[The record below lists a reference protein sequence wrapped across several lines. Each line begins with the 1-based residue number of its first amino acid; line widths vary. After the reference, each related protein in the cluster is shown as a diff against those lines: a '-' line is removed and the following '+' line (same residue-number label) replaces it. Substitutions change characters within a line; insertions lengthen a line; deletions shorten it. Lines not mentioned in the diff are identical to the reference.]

1 VERVAAGAHDS
12 SLTPLEPFFT
22 TLFARDAAGGSWLP
36 ALLAAAP
43 HGDRLDELVSAPGWL
58 QTQLAVPG
66 ASGRLACFE
75 YPAGAR
81 KRLLAWYID
90 HPERLVWPSGAEA
103 NVSAETVRLR
113 RVLLD
118 DDPPGA
124 RARAQER
131 AHDLLA
137 RSSGLTPAWWRF
149 EELMTLDCV
158 LITERLVVTVAVARN
173 GGLGPATPWYPQ
185 RSQLVRNLEAARHLA
200 DGKRFGSLVLSS
212 RPLPEAGDEHLE
224 RTLPQAAPHLDE
236 LERREL
242 HDAYLGNLT
251 WAQAG
256 DAVGIPRGSPPGAIA
271 GTRTVSAT
279 GQSAPASV
287 VPGGTPARPGR
298 AR

>member
-1 VERVAAGAHDS
+1 VKWVLGSVDNRP
-12 SLTPLEPFFT
+12 LTAVEPFFT
-22 TLFARDAAGGSWLP
+22 TLLRRDASGASWLP
-36 ALLAAAP
+36 GLLAATP
-43 HGDRLDELVSAPGWL
+43 YGTDRLDEFAQAPGWL

-75 YPAGAR
+75 YPAAAP

-90 HPERLVWPSGAEA
+90 HPDRLVWPADA
-103 NVSAETVRLR
+103 VVNASAETVRLR

-118 DDPPGA
+118 DDPLGA

-149 EELMTLDCV
+149 EELTKLDCV
-158 LITERLVVTVAVARN
+158 LITERLVVTIEVER
-173 GGLGPATPWYPQ
+173 GDGLPPATPWYPQ

-200 DGKRFGSLVLSS
+200 DGKRFASLVLSR
-212 RPLPEAGDEHLE
+212 RPLPDAADEQLE
-224 RTLPQAAPHLDE
+224 RTLPTSAPHLDQ

-251 WAQAG
+251 WDGAC
-256 DAVGIPRGSPPGAIA
+256 DAVDMPRDWLPDAIA
-271 GTRTVSAT
+271 ETEVKSET
-279 GQSAPASV
+279 
-287 VPGGTPARPGR
+287 
-298 AR
+298 